1 MERCYSKDE
10 YIRQIAEP
18 ARRCCK
24 RYGYKPCVLIAQ
36 SCLENGY
43 GMPQDTQV
51 LIAVNNMVGL
61 KRELLNDSWVSL
73 GLSVWQGGYIRKDT
87 PEQYGGQIVTIKD
100 DFRTYDCIERS
111 FADYLCFMSYA
122 SNTVGGEPKYGQK
135 VLSIT
140 DPEKLIK
147 TVSQLGY
154 ATGATYPNSVMRI
167 IRENDLTKYDDLTGV
182 EPTSFVPGIQIN
194 PNPNFSPYHNTS
206 ARTGAIEFIA
216 VHYVGA
222 TGDAKANIEY
232 YNEESTTKG
241 SADFYVGFKGDI
253 WQYNMKPE
261 TWYCWAVGGGRQ
273 TQFGGAFY
281 QIAKNANVIS
291 VEMCV
296 RNRTKQKDRNHPEWQ
311 PNSPTW
317 YFEDAT
323 VNSAVRL
330 VQYLMNKY
338 NIPFDHVV
346 RHYDINGKLCPGVY
360 GFNDASGD
368 DSKWK
373 AFKAR
378 LNGSAPMPEPTPAKV
393 MYRVQVGAYKL
404 KTNAVKRAEY
414 VYEVTKYA
422 NIKEFREKKPKKR
435 EGFPCFV
442 EKDKDGIYKT
452 YCGSFSIEDN
462 AKKRGRELKDLYDID
477 NFIKEVSNV

>member
-24 RYGYKPCVLIAQ
+24 RYGYRPCVLIAQ

-51 LIAVNNMVGL
+51 LIAVNNMVGI
-61 KRELLNDSWVSL
+61 KRELLNKSWVDI

-111 FADYLCFMSYA
+111 FADYLCFMTYA
-122 SNTVGGEPKYGQK
+122 SNYGAGGEPKYGQK
-135 VLSIT
+135 VLTIS
-140 DPEKLIK
+140 DPETLIK
-147 TVSQLGY
+147 TVSKLGY

-194 PNPNFSPYHNTS
+194 PNPHFDPYHNTS

-222 TGDAKANIEY
+222 TGDAKANVDY
-232 YNEESTTKG
+232 YNQKSTTDA
-241 SADFYVGFKGDI
+241 SADFYVGFAGDI
-253 WQYNMKPE
+253 WQYNNTPE
-261 TWYCWAVGGGRQ
+261 TRYCWAVGGGRQ
-273 TQFGGAFY
+273 TQYGGAFY

-296 RNRTKQKDRNHPEWQ
+296 RNKTGGSQ
-311 PNSPTW
+311 PANSPTW

-323 VNSAVRL
+323 INSAVRL
-330 VQYLMNKY
+330 VQYLMDKY
-338 NIPFDHVV
+338 HIPLDHVI
-346 RHYDINGKLCPGVY
+346 RHFDVNGKLCPGVV
-360 GFNDASGD
+360 GWNSASGSED
-368 DSKWK
+368 AWK

-378 LNGSAPMPEPTPAKV
+378 LGGSAPIPEPTPANV

-414 VYEVTKYA
+414 VRDVTRYA
-422 NIKEFREKKPKKR
+422 NIKAYRDRKPKVQ

-442 EKDKDGIYKT
+442 EKDSDGIYKT
-452 YCGSFSIEDN
+452 YCGSYSIEDN
-462 AKKRGRELKDLYDID
+462 AKKRCERLKGDYDID
-477 NFIKEVSNV
+477 CFIKEVNNV